1 MLHVGFMIFAGAIIP
16 IFQSQGYCKVS
27 QRPVD
32 SSIVRIRDTMPMLR
46 RSQGFVAGEWRDSA
60 SGASFK
66 VTNPFNNEEVA
77 TVADFGVADVEAAID
92 NAHNTWQEWRKST
105 LKQR

>member
-1 MLHVGFMIFAGAIIP
+1 
-16 IFQSQGYCKVS
+16 
-27 QRPVD
+27 
-32 SSIVRIRDTMPMLR
+32 MPMLR
-46 RSQGFVAGEWRDSA
+46 RSQGFVGGEWRDSA
-60 SGASFK
+60 NGASFK
-66 VTNPFNNEEVA
+66 VTNPFNNQEVA

>member
-1 MLHVGFMIFAGAIIP
+1 
-16 IFQSQGYCKVS
+16 
-27 QRPVD
+27 
-32 SSIVRIRDTMPMLR
+32 MPMLR
-46 RSQGFVAGEWRDSA
+46 RSQGFVGGEWRDSA

-66 VTNPFNNEEVA
+66 VTNPFNNQEVA